1 MGKMKE
7 LFTLQEEMFDTTQKM
22 MENYTLR
29 KKDIYQRYLV
39 RLEEL
44 NYEYEAIAKQK
55 YIPEI
60 DMVKYYEKLWSF

>member
-7 LFTLQEEMFDTTQKM
+7 LFTLQEEMFDTVEKM
-22 MENYTLR
+22 MDTYTLR

-44 NYEYEAIAKQK
+44 NYEYEAISKQK

>member
-44 NYEYEAIAKQK
+44 NYEYEAISKQK